1 MANFQLCLRCW
12 EARRSLISLYI
23 GGIRKFVTPRLRFPT
38 LSAKK
43 PSCTPIHQPIKGLN
57 AEAGGKAAVIA
68 TVGRWGG

>member
-23 GGIRKFVTPRLRFPT
+23 GGSRKFVTPRSRFPT

-43 PSCTPIHQPIKGLN
+43 PSCTPTHQPIKGLN
-57 AEAGGKAAVIA
+57 AEPGGKAAVIVA
-68 TVGRWGG
+68 VGRWGG